1 MDGPPSAT
9 PCFSTL
15 GEAGIRTCDV
25 EKGPRPD
32 DLALWDRG
40 AIHMLHPD
48 LTQFALMLIVCFLV
62 FVTSPFAL
70 PPSWH
75 DITIV
80 TSRSL
85 SPTLCVPAPPIH
97 LASTSLPLL
106 FSTLP
111 PTMSG
116 TSSETTVDGFPKKT
130 SSWMCFQDLQGPLSL
145 QLHVCSLTQ
154 PQNHHSNTQL
164 LLGLPAQPL
173 SHTGRATLANF
184 NRKN

>member
-40 AIHMLHPD
+40 AVHTLHPD

-85 SPTLCVPAPPIH
+85 SPTLCVLAPPIH

-130 SSWMCFQDLQGPLSL
+130 SS
-145 QLHVCSLTQ
+145 
-154 PQNHHSNTQL
+154 
-164 LLGLPAQPL
+164 
-173 SHTGRATLANF
+173 
-184 NRKN
+184 

>member
-1 MDGPPSAT
+1 MLEASLPWMARLLPPPALVPSGRLGSERVMSRKDPGPTIWLCGIGVPFT
-9 PCFSTL
+9 CSTQ
-15 GEAGIRTCDV
+15 T
-25 EKGPRPD
+25 
-32 DLALWDRG
+32 
-40 AIHMLHPD
+40 

-130 SSWMCFQDLQGPLSL
+130 SS
-145 QLHVCSLTQ
+145 
-154 PQNHHSNTQL
+154 
-164 LLGLPAQPL
+164 
-173 SHTGRATLANF
+173 
-184 NRKN
+184 